1 MNNPYVMIH
10 TTTMIF
16 MLKSTAALEIKMARE
31 DVVAPEVECM
41 VWVGHPTWA
50 EVDDLGLV
58 LETWA
63 LGLVV
68 LGVEWGMNLCY

>member
-1 MNNPYVMIH
+1 MIH
-10 TTTMIF
+10 TTMMIF
-16 MLKSTAALEIKMARE
+16 MLKNMVASEIKMARE
-31 DVVAPEVECM
+31 DVVGLEVECM

-58 LETWA
+58 LETWV

-68 LGVEWGMNLCY
+68 LGVEWGMSVFY